1 MIKRIIPLFVV
12 LALLL
17 SVSVSAVDVTEQGS
31 DQSEVEASDLVFEE
45 GSVVSTEILPVIDGE
60 YSVAPLA
67 STSAAVTYSTMTE
80 TDWLS
85 SIYNVLYQP
94 ESSDGVSYSIYG
106 LLMQVWSNSY
116 SANNWLKNINQNITA
131 GTSVL
136 NTISGYLSSNPTA
149 NGVGDVLLHADGSV
163 WAHPET
169 TGLDWI
175 LSQGLVGLTVH
186 MDNGFS
192 TISGYLSS
200 NPNSDGVG
208 DVILRASGKYES
220 IADVCGLDWIL
231 SQGLVGLTVHLDD
244 GFSGLTSLISGSET
258 DNTYSGSITSNDNA
272 ADGFSSVGLG
282 PMLNTWLGA
291 IEQNLGQLAYMY
303 ADDDQLAEKAQEKEE
318 AEQTKNEI
326 AEKTDEM
333 DTLVEDMN
341 SVNKPDVD
349 SVVPDVNIVVSDND
363 ISVISDSLAPW
374 FQQSLFLNY
383 LLIVCMLMFVS
394 YVLFG
399 KKG

>member
-17 SVSVSAVDVTEQGS
+17 SVSVSAADVTEQGS
-31 DQSEVEASDLVFEE
+31 DQTEVSELVFNE
-45 GSVVSTEILPVIDGE
+45 GSVVSTEILPVTDGE
-60 YSVAPLA
+60 YSVTPLA
-67 STSAAVTYSTMTE
+67 ETSSAATYSTTSE
-80 TDWLS
+80 VDLLS
-85 SIYNVLYQP
+85 LIYDVLYQP
-94 ESSDGVSYSIYG
+94 ASSDGVSYSIYG
-106 LLMQVWSNSY
+106 LLMQVWYNSL
-116 SANNWLKNINQNITA
+116 STNTWLNNINQQISA
-131 GTSVL
+131 SISVL
-136 NTISGYLSSNPTA
+136 NSTLYSAAGEYYLDKSGNFSYSDNALS
-149 NGVGDVLLHADGSV
+149 VGTL
-163 WAHPET
+163 
-169 TGLDWI
+169 
-175 LSQGLVGLTVH
+175 LSQGLRGLSWNIYNFETAVH
-186 MDNGFS
+186 D
-192 TISGYLSS
+192 
-200 NPNSDGVG
+200 
-208 DVILRASGKYES
+208 
-220 IADVCGLDWIL
+220 
-231 SQGLVGLTVHLDD
+231 
-244 GFSGLTSLISGSET
+244 LISGSET

-272 ADGFSSVGLG
+272 TVGFSAVGLG

-318 AEQTKNEI
+318 SEQAKNEI
-326 AEKTDEM
+326 AEKTEEM